1 MKGLS
6 TKYLFNNDS
15 IFVELIKS
23 ELLKNPNLNININL
37 NVKDI
42 INIDELNNLFL
53 KLEIESGDINLSD
66 SYVMWKDDLIVNL
79 NESLIN
85 YDQGEIFLTGRINVD
100 IKDIN
105 DFYSSFQIN
114 KKFRKKIKQ
123 IQFDFNYNFTQEK
136 ISFDNL
142 IIDKKK

>member
-1 MKGLS
+1 MKIVD
-6 TKYLFNNDS
+6 F
-15 IFVELIKS
+15 
-23 ELLKNPNLNININL
+23 LKKNININL

-42 INIDELNNLFL
+42 INIDELNDLFL

-79 NESLIN
+79 NESLIS

-105 DFYSSFQIN
+105 DFFSPNETLLVADSLTGQDAANIAKSFSNTVNITGSILT
-114 KKFRKKIKQ
+114 RIDGDGRGGAALS
-123 IQFDFNYNFTQEK
+123 IMS
-136 ISFDNL
+136 ISGGP
-142 IIDKKK
+142 I